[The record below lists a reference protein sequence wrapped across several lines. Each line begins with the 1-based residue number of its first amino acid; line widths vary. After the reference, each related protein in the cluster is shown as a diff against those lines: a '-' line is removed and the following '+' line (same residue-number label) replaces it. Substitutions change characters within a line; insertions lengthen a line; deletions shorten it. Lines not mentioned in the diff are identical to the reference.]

1 MRFGGS
7 GASGRFE
14 GSGRYEGS
22 EDLETF
28 NRPRRHSK
36 SDALDYS
43 VMVHVLVRV
52 DKKCIGL
59 PQKGALEK
67 AGPDSHSTQPHGL
80 QLHGSP
86 RHVCVATEASMGA
99 IVREVAKC
107 PSRQN
112 PKSEIAKLCFGLFLY
127 VSRLNKELF
136 HSTPASYHKVGTK
149 LCSDVIWERVVLLCK
164 TEILRQPSHT
174 IGLSLPRVQ
183 VNET

>member
-1 MRFGGS
+1 MQLWYWFLAAGFFVRFGGS

-67 AGPDSHSTQPHGL
+67 PEPDSW
-80 QLHGSP
+80 
-86 RHVCVATEASMGA
+86 R
-99 IVREVAKC
+99 
-107 PSRQN
+107 
-112 PKSEIAKLCFGLFLY
+112 KLF
-127 VSRLNKELF
+127 RK
-136 HSTPASYHKVGTK
+136 
-149 LCSDVIWERVVLLCK
+149 
-164 TEILRQPSHT
+164 
-174 IGLSLPRVQ
+174 
-183 VNET
+183 